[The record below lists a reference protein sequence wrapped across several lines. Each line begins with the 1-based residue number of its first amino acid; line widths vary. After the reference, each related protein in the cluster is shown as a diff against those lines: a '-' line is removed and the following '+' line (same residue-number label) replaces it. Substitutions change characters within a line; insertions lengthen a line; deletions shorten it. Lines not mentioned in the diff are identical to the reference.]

1 LAAELRAAFPDVD
14 VELTPSS
21 GGRFEVVRDG
31 TPVFQKSVLGRH
43 AREGEI
49 VSLLRQP

>member
-1 LAAELRAAFPDVD
+1 LAAEIRERFPEARI
-14 VELTPSS
+14 ELIPSS

-43 AREGEI
+43 AKPGE
-49 VSLLRQP
+49 VVRLLGG